1 MENNIM
7 NEEKAIKI
15 IEDKLK
21 SYHNILKSVNETHID
36 GFEFEEACEFI
47 LNLYCTEKLENRKII
62 EPINAYKLIEA
73 PWAANK
79 LKEMNY
85 DTFMEHLKQSE
96 IEIVTKI
103 SEIIDYINNEDKR

>member
-1 MENNIM
+1 MEEK
-7 NEEKAIKI
+7 NEDLEKAIKNI
-15 IEDKLK
+15 KKDIELAGKGEGFYTEVLCNKEDLE
-21 SYHNILKSVNETHID
+21 ILLNEVTNN
-36 GFEFEEACEFI
+36 FK
-47 LNLYCTEKLENRKII
+47 TI

-73 PWAANK
+73 SWAANK

-103 SEIIDYINNEDKR
+103 SEIIDYINKIDKERN